1 MFYLSTSI
9 GYGLNLL
16 VILARQQQR
25 MSLKQVAKQGHMPY
39 RFLTKIVK
47 QLTVAKLI
55 QAKEGKHGGYS
66 LSQNPKKI
74 KIKTIF
80 DALGEPLSLA
90 LCLSDKHCPMVIEK
104 KCKMRSVWLK
114 IKKNIDYELNHTTLA
129 DLI

>member
-25 MSLKQVAKQGHMPY
+25 ISLKQVAEQGHMPY

-47 QLTVAKLI
+47 QLITANLI

-66 LSQNPKKI
+66 LLKKPRQI
-74 KIKTIF
+74 KIKEIF
-80 DALGEPLSLA
+80 EALGEPLSLA

-114 IKKNIDYELNHTTLA
+114 IKKNIDQELNRTTLA